1 MLLVVVVIRRW
12 EADPPKSKEC
22 ITTLFTLYEN
32 HIPLTTHGNKGI
44 NMNGLRWANRVTA
57 DAQAS
62 ASYFGGLLPLVPDCS
77 QSWSDTCEIKVFQL
91 VCERRD
97 IHYYAFQKVVFGDL
111 FAGLEN
117 EFNIMGL
124 ESVGFIISITKALSD
139 TKLSFKHPNDT
150 LKFNEILSPAN
161 I

>member
-1 MLLVVVVIRRW
+1 MFKTW
-12 EADPPKSKEC
+12 
-22 ITTLFTLYEN
+22 
-32 HIPLTTHGNKGI
+32 H
-44 NMNGLRWANRVTA
+44 
-57 DAQAS
+57 AS
-62 ASYFGGLLPLVPDCS
+62 SGDVHVSDSYLGGLLTLFSDFS
-77 QSWSDTCEIKVFQL
+77 QSLSDTCEIRVFQL

-97 IHYYAFQKVVFGDL
+97 ICYYAFQKVVFGDL

-117 EFNIMGL
+117 EFNITGL
-124 ESVGFIISITKALSD
+124 ESIGFIISITIALSD

>member
-1 MLLVVVVIRRW
+1 MNTLRR
-12 EADPPKSKEC
+12 
-22 ITTLFTLYEN
+22 
-32 HIPLTTHGNKGI
+32 
-44 NMNGLRWANRVTA
+44 ANRVTA

-62 ASYFGGLLPLVPDCS
+62 TSYFGGLLPLFPDCS
-77 QSWSDTCEIKVFQL
+77 QSWSDTCEIRVFQL

-97 IHYYAFQKVVFGDL
+97 IRYYAFQKVVFGDL

>member
-1 MLLVVVVIRRW
+1 MQN
-12 EADPPKSKEC
+12 KS
-22 ITTLFTLYEN
+22 
-32 HIPLTTHGNKGI
+32 I
-44 NMNGLRWANRVTA
+44 NMNAHHQANQMPAECSRHDMPAVVMYMWVYLTL
-57 DAQAS
+57 QGS
-62 ASYFGGLLPLVPDCS
+62 LLFSDFS
-77 QSWSDTCEIKVFQL
+77 QSLSDTCEIRVFQL

-97 IHYYAFQKVVFGDL
+97 ICYYAFQKVVFGDL

-117 EFNIMGL
+117 EFNITGL
-124 ESVGFIISITKALSD
+124 ERIGFIISITIALSD